1 MRSDGDQANDCADQ
15 LLGLISVWGVAA
27 APYRPAK
34 EFVEGGGHFDGTLGV
49 ARVTGDW

>member
-1 MRSDGDQANDCADQ
+1 VIKRTTAPIN
-15 LLGLISVWGVAA
+15 LGGSRRWASPQS
-27 APYRPAK
+27 PYRPVK